1 MSFPIHHLAGD
12 ANKMSNRVKK
22 TTPQSKAKLAER
34 DDLLR
39 AIFRSAVVM
48 KSSCSSCKTRGLVC
62 KSAPSVSSACFECV
76 RRHEPYCD
84 AQGVTAQQ
92 LQRIADPAQQVGGR
106 DGRGGGGAR
115 RPGRKNQPP
124 SYSEESVV
132 RENEARHFSWYR
144 HRGGVGAGG
153 AGGSG
158 STRHPGGLG
167 RSATHF
173 DYPAFAGCRFR
184 AALGFCVSR
193 RPVGASPDVRLR
205 ASCRFTVFRGRSF
218 SLAGLGSS
226 VELLKLLRAVEVRSR
241 LP

>member
-92 LQRIADPAQQVGGR
+92 LQRIADQHSRLEDEMETAEAERAVLDAKINRLRTQKKVWFEKMKRAISRGIDTVEELEQVEREEAEALAIREASADPPPTSTTPPLLDADFVPLWDSVYPDVQLEPFLMSDFGLLAGSPSFV
-106 DGRGGGGAR
+106 DDPSHLAGRGSFGGTPQAS
-115 RPGRKNQPP
+115 Q
-124 SYSEESVV
+124 SS
-132 RENEARHFSWYR
+132 
-144 HRGGVGAGG
+144 
-153 AGGSG
+153 GGS
-158 STRHPGGLG
+158 
-167 RSATHF
+167 
-173 DYPAFAGCRFR
+173 
-184 AALGFCVSR
+184 
-193 RPVGASPDVRLR
+193 
-205 ASCRFTVFRGRSF
+205 
-218 SLAGLGSS
+218 
-226 VELLKLLRAVEVRSR
+226 
-241 LP
+241 